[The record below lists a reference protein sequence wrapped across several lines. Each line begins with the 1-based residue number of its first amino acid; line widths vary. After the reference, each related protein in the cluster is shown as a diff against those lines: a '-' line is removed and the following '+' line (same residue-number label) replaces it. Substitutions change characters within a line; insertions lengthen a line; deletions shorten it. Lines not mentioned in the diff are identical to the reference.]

1 MSACPASG
9 RLNEYEKAG
18 DPHGGSSPDPSQQSK
33 DTQLISINAWRTVM
47 ILAILAAIA
56 AAVLFTTGV
65 TGNPDTAQ
73 SFRELGLAT
82 PLAPVV

>member
-1 MSACPASG
+1 
-9 RLNEYEKAG
+9 
-18 DPHGGSSPDPSQQSK
+18 
-33 DTQLISINAWRTVM
+33 M